1 MRGLQR
7 CEMRGPLAASI
18 RVLAL
23 ASCLGLSGLGAPAFG
38 WEDAESSSAEKIFS
52 GTVPTSVAELR
63 AMEDL
68 QRRIVPRLL
77 ACTVNLRVN
86 SAQGSG
92 VIISE
97 DGYVLTAAHVAQK
110 PNERIQVILADGRR
124 LEGVTL
130 GLDRHSDAG
139 LAKITTP
146 GTWPCLEMATAKDIT
161 EGQWCVAT
169 GHPGGFE
176 RDRKPVVRVG
186 RVLSKQKDL
195 LITDCALV
203 GGDSG
208 GPLVDGQGRV
218 IGIHSRIGAQLTANM
233 HVPVHLFA
241 ENWDRLKSSE
251 AWGHLPGQTPFL
263 GVQGDQDG
271 DTARISRVYVGTPA
285 EKAGFKAGDVV
296 TKFNDKPVTTF
307 DSLTAMI
314 AECQVGDKVKVVVV
328 RGGETLEFEV
338 ALARRGR

>member
-1 MRGLQR
+1 M
-7 CEMRGPLAASI
+7 AIAT
-18 RVLAL
+18 
-23 ASCLGLSGLGAPAFG
+23 
-38 WEDAESSSAEKIFS
+38 D
-52 GTVPTSVAELR
+52 
-63 AMEDL
+63 
-68 QRRIVPRLL
+68 
-77 ACTVNLRVN
+77 
-86 SAQGSG
+86 
-92 VIISE
+92 IS
-97 DGYVLTAAHVAQK
+97 
-110 PNERIQVILADGRR
+110 
-124 LEGVTL
+124 
-130 GLDRHSDAG
+130 
-139 LAKITTP
+139 
-146 GTWPCLEMATAKDIT
+146 

-233 HVPVHLFA
+233 HVPVHLFT
-241 ENWDRLKSSE
+241 ENWDRLKASE

-296 TKFNDKPVTTF
+296 TKFNEKPVTTF
-307 DSLTAMI
+307 DSLTSMI
-314 AECQVGDKVKVVVV
+314 AECQVGDKVKIVVV